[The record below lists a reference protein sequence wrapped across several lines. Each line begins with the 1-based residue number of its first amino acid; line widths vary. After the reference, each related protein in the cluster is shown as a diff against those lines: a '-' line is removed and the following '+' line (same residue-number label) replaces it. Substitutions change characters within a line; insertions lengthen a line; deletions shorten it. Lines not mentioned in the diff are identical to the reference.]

1 MKKLFLLIFIFA
13 AAGANAQ
20 EVLSLEQC
28 RTLALAYNKEIA
40 ASVQQ
45 TRSAMHTMKSY
56 KGYFF
61 PDLTASATGLY
72 STADGDYSSGSAQLP
87 VYSSEGTT
95 LGSATFPGIA
105 LDYEV
110 GTMFL
115 GGVQLEQPLYTGGKL
130 RTAYKMSAINNEMAQ
145 INENL
150 TATDVI
156 VRTDDAYAS
165 VVKAQEM
172 KKVADKYKALLEELL
187 ANVESAYNHG
197 LKPRNDVLK
206 VQVRLNESEL
216 SVRKAENSLRLAL
229 MNLCHYIGKPLTESI
244 QVADDFPT
252 VSDLTNLQT
261 NDISLRPEYALLDR
275 QEALA
280 LQQIKLNRSEM
291 LPTIGLQGAFNYLH
305 GFELNDETLFDKG
318 NFAVLL
324 NVNIPIWHF
333 GARAQKVKA
342 AKAKLE
348 QTRLERENQ
357 NEQMLLE
364 LAQAANN
371 VDEAQLECE
380 IAQRSLEQAEE
391 NMRVSQSEF
400 NHGLETLSDHLEAQT
415 LWQQAYQT
423 QVDARYQLYLAHVKY
438 QKAAGTLLSK

>member
-1 MKKLFLLIFIFA
+1 MKKLISLSIFILA
-13 AAGANAQ
+13 ASLANAQ

-28 RTLALAYNKEIA
+28 RTLALVYNKEIA
-40 ASVQQ
+40 ASLQQ
-45 TRSAMHTMKSY
+45 TRSTLHTMKSY
-56 KGYFF
+56 KGNFL
-61 PDLTASATGLY
+61 PNLTASAIGLY
-72 STADGDYSSGSAQLP
+72 STADGSYNSGTGQLP
-87 VYSSEGTT
+87 VYSTDGAT
-95 LGSATFPGIA
+95 LGAATFPGIA

-130 RTAYKMSAINNEMAQ
+130 RTAYKMSVINNEMAQ

-150 TATDVI
+150 TATDII
-156 VRTDDAYAS
+156 VCTDDAYAS

-172 KKVADKYKALLEELL
+172 KKVADKYKSLLEELF
-187 ANVESAYNHG
+187 ANVQSAYNHG

-216 SVRKAENSLRLAL
+216 SVRKAENALRLSL
-229 MNLCHYIGKPLTESI
+229 MNLCHYIGKPLTDNI
-244 QVADDFPT
+244 QVEDNFPT
-252 VSDLTNLQT
+252 VENTELQT
-261 NDISLRPEYALLDR
+261 NDISLRPEYALLNK
-275 QEALA
+275 EESLA
-280 LQQIKLNRSEM
+280 MQQIKLNRSEL
-291 LPTIGLQGAFNYLH
+291 LPTIGLQGSFNYLH

-318 NFAVLL
+318 NFAILL

-333 GARAQKVKA
+333 GARTQKVKA

-391 NMRVSQSEF
+391 NMRVSRSEF
-400 NHGLETLSDHLEAQT
+400 NVGLETLSDHLEAQA

-423 QVDARYQLYLAHVKY
+423 QVNARYQLYLAHVKY
-438 QKAAGTLLSK
+438 RKAAGTLLSE

>member
-1 MKKLFLLIFIFA
+1 MKKLFLLIFTFA

-87 VYSSEGTT
+87 VFSSEGAA